1 MTMFV
6 SHFVE
11 LDLWVE
17 KEEMTEKGD
26 IYFGKGGSGKFQVES
41 VCFFFVNKR
50 IAFKNSLD
58 LHFYTLIIAFF
69 RFA

>member
-6 SHFVE
+6 SHFVD

-26 IYFGKGGSGKFQVES
+26 IYFGKGDSGKFQAES
-41 VCFFFVNKR
+41 VCFFFR
-50 IAFKNSLD
+50 E
-58 LHFYTLIIAFF
+58 
-69 RFA
+69 

>member
-6 SHFVE
+6 SHFVD

-26 IYFGKGGSGKFQVES
+26 IYFGKGGSGKFQAES
-41 VCFFFVNKR
+41 VCFFFR
-50 IAFKNSLD
+50 E
-58 LHFYTLIIAFF
+58 
-69 RFA
+69 